1 MQDGQTH
8 VDFETLAQ
16 ELQPTLYR
24 YALWLSRDPDMAR
37 DVLQEALIRAW
48 RAFDRLRDTGSAK
61 SWMLTIVRRE
71 FARQFER
78 IRPTL
83 VDVDELPVSDQIV
96 LAYSDDTDVGD
107 MRAAMMKLERTY
119 REPLVLQVMVGFST
133 QEIADV
139 MGLTQGSVLT
149 RLTRAR
155 RKLKELIDGNATQAK
170 RQHK

>member
-1 MQDGQTH
+1 MR
-8 VDFETLAQ
+8 VEFEALAQ
-16 ELQPTLYR
+16 ELQPALYR

-37 DVLQEALIRAW
+37 DVLQDALIRAW
-48 RAFDRLRDTGSAK
+48 RAFEKLRDKGSAK

-83 VDVDELPVSDQIV
+83 VDVDELPLSDQLV
-96 LAYSDDTDVGD
+96 LAYREDSDVGD

-119 REPLVLQVMVGFST
+119 REPLVLQVLVGFST
-133 QEIADV
+133 KEIADV

-155 RKLKELIDGNATQAK
+155 KKLKDAIDGKSNETRRK
-170 RQHK
+170 RN